1 MSRVLPRPAVVI
13 ATEVV
18 PPDARLA
25 GDGSRRDTRVLRG
38 WATLPI
44 TLGEARAAI
53 GEDTALVS
61 VIGLPDILRQT
72 GVAARVTKEA
82 FAFYSLACLL
92 FLVLAFISS
101 LVFSRIEKW
110 AKRSEVAR

>member
-1 MSRVLPRPAVVI
+1 MSRVLPRPEVVI

-44 TLGEARAAI
+44 TLGEARAA
-53 GEDTALVS
+53 VPS
-61 VIGLPDILRQT
+61 
-72 GVAARVTKEA
+72 
-82 FAFYSLACLL
+82 
-92 FLVLAFISS
+92 
-101 LVFSRIEKW
+101 
-110 AKRSEVAR
+110 